1 MPDYRKNL
9 TISYKTILSVSTHFQ
24 VALIYTKI
32 NFGFDF
38 DFVFDSGSDSDSD
51 SDFDFDF
58 DFDSDFDIFRAITVT
73 LKTVLNF
80 TVVSNST
87 NMRMTT
93 LFSNMAVQMA

>member
-32 NFGFDF
+32 NFGFH
-38 DFVFDSGSDSDSD
+38 FVFDFD
-51 SDFDFDF
+51 SDFHFDF
-58 DFDSDFDIFRAITVT
+58 DSYSYSDFDIFRAITVT

-93 LFSNMAVQMA
+93 LFSNMVVQTA